1 MICSRNPYDV
11 FKAEF
16 NRKNSR
22 DYTGDG
28 GHTGLAKTELFKG
41 EKWNTFVKIYIRRWL
56 GINEAYIRDGQIDS
70 EIPIKIVYF
79 EDLKEDAS
87 REMEKIL
94 YYLEQNIGFKPDD
107 MYKRLDCIKRSS
119 AEFEKYKREKQEF
132 DFEIWDDEKIALVDA
147 AIHQLSNAIN
157 EAGLPPMP
165 DYYKGEKFIEGVDV
179 SRRNI
184 RVGSL
189 YNKYRNM

>member
-1 MICSRNPYDV
+1 
-11 FKAEF
+11 
-16 NRKNSR
+16 
-22 DYTGDG
+22 
-28 GHTGLAKTELFKG
+28 
-41 EKWNTFVKIYIRRWL
+41 
-56 GINEAYIRDGQIDS
+56 
-70 EIPIKIVYF
+70 
-79 EDLKEDAS
+79 
-87 REMEKIL
+87 MEKIL

-107 MYKRLDCIKRSS
+107 MYSRLDCIKRSS

-147 AIHQLSNAIN
+147 AINQLSTAIN

-179 SRRNI
+179 SRRNL